1 MKKYFSTIILFIAS
15 IIWGFAFVAQKAAS
29 SVSAFTLLF
38 FRSLIASLVLILI
51 TLLFDKLT
59 KNGRKLFCIKEK
71 RIGISKKEL
80 ISGAICGIFL
90 FIASALQ
97 QIGISGTDAGKT
109 SFITALYVVIVPI
122 YALFFG
128 KRSSLNA
135 WIGIGIAVIGFY
147 LLCIKGDFTIAPAD
161 MLVVLCA
168 FVYAMQ
174 IMAVD
179 ILLPGCDPI
188 RLSLVQFS
196 TTTVLSLIFALIFDP
211 AINFGAIL
219 DVMPELLFLG
229 IGSSGIAYT
238 CQIVGQKH
246 SDPAVASII
255 LSLESVFGAIFSA
268 IVLHERMQVREYIGS
283 GIVLIAVIISQ
294 LDFKDIYVK
303 IKLLITKDTQKK
315 YDN

>member
-1 MKKYFSTIILFIAS
+1 MNKKIA
-15 IIWGFAFVAQKAAS
+15 VA
-29 SVSAFTLLF
+29 
-38 FRSLIASLVLILI
+38 
-51 TLLFDKLT
+51 
-59 KNGRKLFCIKEK
+59 
-71 RIGISKKEL
+71 
-80 ISGAICGIFL
+80 
-90 FIASALQ
+90 
-97 QIGISGTDAGKT
+97 
-109 SFITALYVVIVPI
+109 
-122 YALFFG
+122 
-128 KRSSLNA
+128 
-135 WIGIGIAVIGFY
+135 GIGYVGLSLAV
-147 LLCIKGDFTIAPAD
+147 LLA
-161 MLVVLCA
+161 
-168 FVYAMQ
+168 Q
-174 IMAVD
+174 HNEIMAVD